1 MMKLKKT
8 KKWTLYV
15 LVFLLII
22 SVASCFGVKSQ
33 IKQHTGENTELVD
46 SSLFNPA
53 ASPIAITNVSVL
65 SSDCTKML
73 DSLTVL
79 IKDEKI
85 IQVAKE
91 VSIPNEYII
100 VDATGQYLIPGLVDT
115 HAHLHRSKND
125 LLLYLANGVTHIANN
140 SSESD
145 NLLLTWREEA
155 EKGALSPKIYI
166 AAGGMSS
173 KKGVIQK
180 IKTLFGD
187 SRKYNTSAQA
197 RRAVKKFKSQGYDAI
212 KSYNPNREVYIA
224 LTNEAK
230 KQNIPVIG
238 HLPTDVSLED
248 LYSSGQSQLA
258 HVEEIIKATIREFG
272 GMWSD
277 NSEEYLTFLKDNAD
291 QIAVKLKKNKI
302 VVSSTLW
309 IIESIPK
316 QNFEIDNFLKTIKLE
331 YQNPGQIEG
340 SKLAKGWLPGN
351 NSYENM
357 DIKNSPEQIKDHKLF
372 WKTYVEA
379 IHIMT
384 KALVKQGVTI
394 TAGTDSNTPGVVAG
408 FSLHD
413 ELESLSKSGL
423 TEDQVLYAATV
434 APSDWMHSNAGKIE
448 IGRRADLVLL
458 NKNPLGDIKNT
469 RAINAVITK
478 GKYLDRMTLDK
489 ILESIKLANN
499 DSRKINIDK
508 FIK

>member
-1 MMKLKKT
+1 M
-8 KKWTLYV
+8 
-15 LVFLLII
+15 
-22 SVASCFGVKSQ
+22 
-33 IKQHTGENTELVD
+33 
-46 SSLFNPA
+46 
-53 ASPIAITNVSVL
+53 
-65 SSDCTKML
+65 
-73 DSLTVL
+73 
-79 IKDEKI
+79 
-85 IQVAKE
+85 
-91 VSIPNEYII
+91 
-100 VDATGQYLIPGLVDT
+100 
-115 HAHLHRSKND
+115 HRSKND
-125 LLLYLANGVTHIANN
+125 LLLYLANGITHIANN
-140 SSESD
+140 SSERD

-187 SRKYNTSAQA
+187 SRKCNTPAQA

-212 KSYNPNREVYIA
+212 KSYNPNREVYLA
-224 LTNEAK
+224 LTDEAK
-230 KQNIPVIG
+230 KHNIPVIG
-238 HLPTDVSLED
+238 HLPPEASLVD

-258 HVEEIIKATIREFG
+258 HVEELTKATIREFG

-277 NSEEYLTFLKDNAD
+277 NAEEYLTYLKDNAD
-291 QIAVKLKKNKI
+291 QIAAKLKENNI

-316 QNFEIDNFLKTIKLE
+316 QNFDLDNFLKTIKLE

-351 NSYENM
+351 NGYENM
-357 DIKNSPEQIKDHKLF
+357 DIKNDPEQIKNHKLF

-394 TAGTDSNTPGVVAG
+394 TAGTDSNGPGVVAG

-413 ELESLSKSGL
+413 EFESLSRCGL
-423 TEDQVLYAATV
+423 TESQVLYAATV
-434 APSDWMHSNAGKIE
+434 APSEWMQSNAGKIE

-458 NKNPLGDIKNT
+458 NKNPLDAIKNT
-469 RAINAVITK
+469 RAINAVITN
-478 GKYLDRMTLDK
+478 GKYLNRMTLDK
-489 ILESIKLANN
+489 ILVSIKLANN
-499 DSRKINIDK
+499 NSRKINIDK
-508 FIK
+508 FLK